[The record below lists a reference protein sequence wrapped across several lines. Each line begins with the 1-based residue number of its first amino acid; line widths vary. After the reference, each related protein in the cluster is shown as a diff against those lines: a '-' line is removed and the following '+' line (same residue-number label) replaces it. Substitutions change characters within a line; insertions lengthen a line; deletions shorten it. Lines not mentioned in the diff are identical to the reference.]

1 MRLLLVSDARSIHTK
16 RWARAISDRGVE
28 VILYTLHKPSD
39 DYFASLGIE
48 VVFFDLF
55 KYQKEKGRPADK
67 FISHFKCS
75 SHLRKTIRNY
85 KIDIL
90 HAHYAS
96 SYGLVAALTHFRP
109 FVLSV
114 WGSDIYR
121 FPNLSKANLYSIKYT
136 LRSADYL
143 LSTSHSMADYMKRFT
158 SKEAIITP
166 FGVDTKLFSPS
177 VNIIDNNYFSIG
189 FVKSLAPVYGA
200 DDVID
205 AFLLFQ
211 SENPQVD
218 ARLTITGKGPDEQRL
233 KEKVSSLGLSD
244 KIRFTGYIPNSELPK
259 LFRSFDVALFMSRQE
274 SFGVAAVEAMSCG
287 VPVVATETD
296 GFCEVIRDGLTGII
310 VPVGDTRAAAD
321 ALKRLYSDPS
331 LRKRFAGEGRRV
343 VEMEYDWD
351 ENVNIV
357 MNLYK
362 KIEDGRRT
370 ER

>member
-28 VILYTLHKPSD
+28 VILYTLHQPSD
-39 DYFASLGIE
+39 DYFSSLGIE

-55 KYQKEKGRPADK
+55 KYQREKGTPADK

-75 SHLRKTIRNY
+75 SHLRKILKDY

-114 WGSDIYR
+114 WGSDIYS
-121 FPNLSKANLYSIKYT
+121 FPNQSKANLYSIKYT
-136 LRSADYL
+136 LCSADYL

-158 SKEAIITP
+158 SKDTLITP

-177 VNIIDNNYFSIG
+177 ENKIDNSYFSIG
-189 FVKSLAPVYGA
+189 FVKSLSPIYGVE
-200 DDVID
+200 DVID
-205 AFLLFQ
+205 AFILFQ
-211 SENPQVD
+211 NENPQSN

-233 KEKVSSLGLSD
+233 KEKVSSLGLSN
-244 KIRFTGYIPNSELPK
+244 KIKFTGFIPNSELPE
-259 LFRSFDVALFMSRQE
+259 LFRSFDVALFMSYRE
-274 SFGVAAVEAMSCG
+274 SFGVAAVEAMACA
-287 VPVVATETD
+287 VPVVATATD
-296 GFCEVIRDGLTGII
+296 GFCEVVRDGLTGII

-331 LRKRFAGEGRRV
+331 LRKRFADEGRRV

-362 KIEDGRRT
+362 KIEDGRWTQR
-370 ER
+370 

>member
-1 MRLLLVSDARSIHTK
+1 MLVSDARSIHTK
-16 RWARAISDRGVE
+16 RWARAISDRGAE
-28 VILYTLHKPSD
+28 VILYTLHPPCD
-39 DYFASLGIE
+39 DYFSSLGIE

-55 KYQKEKGRPADK
+55 RYQMEKGTPADK

-75 SHLRKTIRNY
+75 SHLRKTIRDY

-96 SYGLVAALTHFRP
+96 SYGMVAALSHFRP

-114 WGSDIYR
+114 WGSDIYS

-143 LSTSHSMADYMKRFT
+143 LSTSHAMAAYMKRFT

-177 VNIIDNNYFSIG
+177 GNTIEKNYFSIG
-189 FVKSLAPVYGA
+189 FVKSLSPIYGP

-205 AFLLFQ
+205 AFILFQ
-211 SENPQVD
+211 KENPQSH

-244 KIRFTGYIPNSELPK
+244 KITFTGYIPNSELPEF
-259 LFRSFDVALFMSRQE
+259 FRIFDVALFMSHQE
-274 SFGVAAVEAMSCG
+274 SFGVAAVEAMACG
-287 VPVVATETD
+287 IPVVATATD
-296 GFCEVIRDGLTGII
+296 GFSEVVRDGSTGII
-310 VPVGDTRAAAD
+310 VPVGDIRSAAD
-321 ALKRLYSDPS
+321 ALNRLYLDPS
-331 LRKRFAGEGRRV
+331 LRKRFAMEGRRV
-343 VEMEYDWD
+343 VEKEYDWD
-351 ENVNIV
+351 DNVNIV
-357 MNLYK
+357 MDLYK
-362 KIEDGRRT
+362 RIEDGRWAQR
-370 ER
+370 